1 VFLTNYWYAAA
12 WASEITSAP
21 LARTILDRPIALFRT
36 ESGALGAFDDCCPH
50 RMAPLSFGSVVGET
64 LRCGYHGL
72 RFDCGGKC
80 VEIPGQASI
89 PPRAKVRAY
98 PTVER
103 WKLAWIWM
111 GQPAAADPA
120 AIPAL
125 TWLDD
130 PEWDFSHG
138 TVVYDCNHVLMCDN
152 LMDLSHTTFT
162 HRRTIGTD
170 DVARTGVT
178 TKATAD
184 TVLVERMMRNTEP
197 SPFYKTIGGFTER
210 VDRWQKIE
218 YTPPTSI
225 VIDAGAVPAGTNDR
239 SRGIDTRIIN
249 MITPETPTRTF
260 QFWAFARNF
269 RVGDDALTR
278 WIADAI
284 VLTFNEDKTIID
296 AQQRNVTAR
305 PNQRMLDNNADAGVV
320 LMRQAMDR
328 CLARERAGAGA
339 AE

>member
-1 VFLTNYWYAAA
+1 MFLTNYWYAAA

-138 TVVYDCNHVLMCDN
+138 TVVYDCNHVLLCDN